1 MTEEETKCHWA
12 LGLFLCYFA
21 TNWVL
26 RVQKHKCTKHFET
39 QIHHSTCIRRLPT
52 LLFWPF
58 RSLHCTYSVIILRSN
73 PKFTSRPKFF
83 TNQMWPT
90 QIWLQ
95 SIWRL
100 QSTKPWSSCI
110 GRTKFQE
117 FENQLSEQTF
127 LYHTKLKQKSN
138 SLKRSSSS
146 ASQKWWSIY
155 FLKIGQELKI
165 TRYTLSPIIEKI

>member
-58 RSLHCTYSVIILRSN
+58 SSLHCTLLFILRSN
-73 PKFTSRPKFF
+73 PKFYESPQIFYKSNVTDTNMTTIHLKASINKALIFLHWQNEIPRVWKSIIRTNFFIPHKIEAKIKFSETLKFF
-83 TNQMWPT
+83 
-90 QIWLQ
+90 
-95 SIWRL
+95 
-100 QSTKPWSSCI
+100 C
-110 GRTKFQE
+110 
-117 FENQLSEQTF
+117 
-127 LYHTKLKQKSN
+127 
-138 SLKRSSSS
+138 
-146 ASQKWWSIY
+146 
-155 FLKIGQELKI
+155 
-165 TRYTLSPIIEKI
+165 